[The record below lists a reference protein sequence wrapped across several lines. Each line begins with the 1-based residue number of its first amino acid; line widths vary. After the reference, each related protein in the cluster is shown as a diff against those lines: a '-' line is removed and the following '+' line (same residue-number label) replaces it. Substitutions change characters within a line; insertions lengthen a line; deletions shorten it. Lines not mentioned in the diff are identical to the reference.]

1 METHTATFVTQPA
14 SRKPSRYR
22 SAREGSRAATDL
34 SCGAAPN
41 SEAMTRPGR
50 SQSSACSSEH
60 NNPNLNANPN
70 PSIARSMSRYRR
82 NRPPTATNGNT
93 RAGKNVA
100 VSDQARAQPVP
111 VPPMPMS
118 MPGRSK
124 TSSTSA
130 AQEEMLREKHRLDA
144 MDQLTGGSGLSKSSV
159 PAKIPNGSSFSSQPA
174 PSEESSSPM
183 KLGRSHRPPSNPSV
197 NTGDRKSFLQKV
209 KLSRTKESTEKEQ
222 LPPRYI
228 GVGGRGVVP
237 GTDAPIS
244 AVNAGERNVLV
255 QYSDVTLH
263 MPITPSTLVSDLLL
277 SASEH
282 LHPDIDP
289 EKFILIESFHQVGLQ
304 RPLRRYE
311 HVRDVMNSWAHDGDN
326 RLIIIPPSSI
336 DALDQV
342 DAQRVPSEKPAETTV
357 SLYHSQRPR
366 KWDKRYVT
374 LRADGQIVISKKEI
388 SKDHT
393 NICHLSDFDIYSPNP
408 RAMTKEIKPP
418 KKICFAIKSQQK
430 SSMFLS
436 TENFV
441 HFFCTSDRN
450 IADKWYNIVQQ
461 WRSWYLVHTLG
472 ALQPAS
478 IESPQT
484 KQYPTENGLQ
494 GASTDSHLL
503 NRIPD
508 TTDPGSRMRPSMDQ
522 TRPSL
527 SKDAFSRKQST
538 REHRPPPSRQF
549 PELLAINTHTSDT
562 SDDGPLV
569 KGTTPEEIEEET
581 FSPTGLLGRSYTQRH
596 RAMRERQEN
605 EKRAN
610 QDPFN
615 PEGLLNEEPIQSPTV
630 AQPTSTLITRTK
642 SIKQSNKPLV
652 DLTPVFKEAPQHTR
666 KGRGV
671 TVDSGMPLIEAA
683 TGPEL
688 APSCMSIPPAT
699 AWRRPAPPPPTDI
712 PPLPQIRTRANTIR
726 SVRHTSQ
733 PRPGTSSAG
742 ASPSSPAVPFL
753 PNSLLAS
760 NGYPSTSPGGVPI
773 GHGVAT
779 GDRNATRPMLDMS
792 PENPFAEGSLL
803 HQL

>member
-22 SAREGSRAATDL
+22 STREGSRAATDL
-34 SCGAAPN
+34 GCGAAMTN
-41 SEAMTRPGR
+41 TNTRPGR
-50 SQSSACSSEH
+50 SQSSACSSEP
-60 NNPNLNANPN
+60 NPNAN

-82 NRPPTATNGNT
+82 NRPPTASNGNT
-93 RAGKNVA
+93 RTGKNA
-100 VSDQARAQPVP
+100 VSDQARAQPVLA
-111 VPPMPMS
+111 PPMP
-118 MPGRSK
+118 RIV
-124 TSSTSA
+124 ST
-130 AQEEMLREKHRLDA
+130 AQEETLREKHRLDA
-144 MDQLTGGSGLSKSSV
+144 MEQLTGGSGLSKFSAV
-159 PAKIPNGSSFSSQPA
+159 TKIPNGSSFSSQPA
-174 PSEESSSPM
+174 PSPSEESSSPM
-183 KLGRSHRPPSNPSV
+183 KSLRGHRPRSNPSV
-197 NTGDRKSFLQKV
+197 NTGERKSFLQKV
-209 KLSRTKESTEKEQ
+209 KLSRTKESSAKEQ
-222 LPPRYI
+222 PVPRYI
-228 GVGGRGVVP
+228 GVGGGGIVP

-244 AVNAGERNVLV
+244 AVNAGERYVLL
-255 QYSDVTLH
+255 QYSDVTLY

-277 SASEH
+277 SASEQ
-282 LHPDIDP
+282 LHSDIDP

-342 DAQRVPSEKPAETTV
+342 DAQKVPSEKPAETTV
-357 SLYHSQRPR
+357 YLYHSQRPR

-374 LRADGQIVISKKEI
+374 LRPDGQIVISKKEN

-393 NICHLSDFDIYSPNP
+393 SICHLSDFDIYSPNP

-418 KKICFAIKSQQK
+418 KKICFAIKSQEK

-441 HFFCTSDRN
+441 HFFSTSDRN
-450 IADKWYNIVQQ
+450 NADKWYNIVQQ

-472 ALQPAS
+472 ALQS
-478 IESPQT
+478 FESESPHT
-484 KQYPTENGLQ
+484 KHYPTENGSQ
-494 GASTDSHLL
+494 GISTDSHLL
-503 NRIPD
+503 NRIPGP
-508 TTDPGSRMRPSMDQ
+508 TDPGSRMRPSMDQ
-522 TRPSL
+522 TRSSAL
-527 SKDAFSRKQST
+527 KDAFSRKQST

-549 PELLAINTHTSDT
+549 PELRAINTHTSDT

-569 KGTTPEEIEEET
+569 KGITPEEIEEET

-615 PEGLLNEEPIQSPTV
+615 PEGLLNEEQIQSPTI
-630 AQPTSTLITRTK
+630 APPTSTLITRTK
-642 SIKQSNKPLV
+642 SIKQSNKPLI
-652 DLTPVFKEAPQHTR
+652 DLTPVFKEAPQHIR

-688 APSCMSIPPAT
+688 TPSCMSIPPAAT
-699 AWRRPAPPPPTDI
+699 WRRPPAPAPAQAQVTDI
-712 PPLPQIRTRANTIR
+712 PPVPQIRTRANTIR
-726 SVRHTSQ
+726 SVRHASQ

-760 NGYPSTSPGGVPI
+760 NGYASTGAGVPI

-792 PENPFAEGSLL
+792 PQSPFAEGSLL